1 MSNQSISLAD
11 GVKWA
16 NYILEH
22 SDGPEGMVRAWGYQ
36 ASRGTATW
44 DMLKSL
50 KDRYEEMV
58 GEDE

>member
-22 SDGPEGMVRAWGYQ
+22 SDGPEGMVRAWGNQ
-36 ASRGTATW
+36 AARGTATW
-44 DMLKSL
+44 IMLNNL
-50 KDRYEEMV
+50 KQRYEEMTAKTS
-58 GEDE
+58 